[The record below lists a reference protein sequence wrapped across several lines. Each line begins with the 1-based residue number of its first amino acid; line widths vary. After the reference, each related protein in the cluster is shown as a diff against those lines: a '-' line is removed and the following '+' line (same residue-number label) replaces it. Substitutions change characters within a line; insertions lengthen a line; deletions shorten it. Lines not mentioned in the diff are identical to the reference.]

1 MFVRGKTALL
11 VVGGLALALAAG
23 CSSSDGG
30 DNKSSDA
37 GAPAAQ
43 EPAGAPG
50 GAKVES
56 QTGGDQTQAGGQAPE
71 LGRAIVYNG
80 QITVRVEQVADATQ
94 RVRTLATSA
103 GGFVGSEKS
112 ASGGS
117 QAQSSITI
125 RVPAEKFDGI
135 LSDVA
140 KLGKELD
147 RSVNAEDVTAAV
159 VDLEARI
166 KAQQASVDSVRRMF
180 SQAKQLSEVVQLE
193 QELSRRQAELDALLA
208 KQRRLDDLVKLSTVT
223 VNLVGPDTP
232 YIEPKSDDPSFLGG
246 LEAGWD
252 TFLFILRIAAAVIGF
267 LLPFLIV
274 AAVLAVPF
282 WWWLRR
288 RRRALPAPPGS
299 PAPSAPAAPAA
310 SAAPAAPAATE
321 E

>member
-11 VVGGLALALAAG
+11 AVAGLTLALAAG
-23 CSSSDGG
+23 CAADNSSKDSGG
-30 DNKSSDA
+30 A
-37 GAPAAQ
+37 APAAQ
-43 EPAGAPG
+43 EPAVGAAG
-50 GAKVES
+50 DAGKAES
-56 QTGGDQTQAGGQAPE
+56 QTGADQTQTGGQAPE

-80 QITVRVEQVADATQ
+80 QITVRVEQVADAAQ

-125 RVPAEKFDGI
+125 RVPAEKFDGT

-232 YIEPKSDDPSFLGG
+232 YVQPKGEDPSFLGG
-246 LEAGWD
+246 LKAGWD
-252 TFLFILRIAAAVIGF
+252 SFVFILRIAAAVLGF

-274 AAVLAVPF
+274 AAVLGVPF

-288 RRRALPAPPGS
+288 RRRALPAA
-299 PAPSAPAAPAA
+299 PAPPAA
-310 SAAPAAPAATE
+310 SGD
-321 E
+321 